1 LKRSAMRMT
10 PRGGKIQ
17 PPDLPGLGN
26 PKPAP
31 PNCHGLVERRGGVPL
46 WFVRRRQRVGYGYAQ
61 TRSDDLP
68 AAPETVTLG
77 PIGAREAADVAACVA
92 AAARWA
98 SGRAAAVRVS
108 VPGPHPSLGPLL
120 AHGLQIHDLDLFCS
134 TPGWRFVDVRCYLPS
149 GGDLF

>member
-1 LKRSAMRMT
+1 
-10 PRGGKIQ
+10 
-17 PPDLPGLGN
+17 
-26 PKPAP
+26 
-31 PNCHGLVERRGGVPL
+31 
-46 WFVRRRQRVGYGYAQ
+46 VGYGYAQ
-61 TRSDDLP
+61 THSDDLP

-77 PIGAREAADVAACVA
+77 PIGAREAADAAACVA
-92 AAARWA
+92 AAVRWA

-134 TPGWRFVDVRCYLPS
+134 TPGLRFVDVRRYLPS